1 MPASMTL
8 DEVHAFLDS
17 RPGWIALTTID
28 RNGYPHTVPI
38 GYFRLGDEVY
48 IGCRAGTQK
57 LKNIERNPRVSL
69 MLESGRGMG
78 DLKGV
83 IVQGDAE
90 TRPARTACCA
100 WRARRRAGGAAEPD
114 LPTEPRRG
122 AYIRIVPRRII
133 SWDNQQARITAA
145 DERRPYPPRPAWSRP
160 RGSADARGRWK
171 GRRNGG
177 YCEERRR
184 RTRSPRSAVRGAGDA
199 GAPFPCSKRSTSA
212 TSPSP
217 NTCACA
223 WPAAST
229 PSPVKPSAARHHHRR
244 PGVAPWR

>member
-90 TRPARTACCA
+90 TLTDPDSLLRLAREA
-100 WRARRRAGGAAEPD
+100 ARRRGTPEPD

-122 AYIRIVPRRII
+122 AAYIRIVPRRII
-133 SWDNQQARITAA
+133 SWDN
-145 DERRPYPPRPAWSRP
+145 
-160 RGSADARGRWK
+160 
-171 GRRNGG
+171 
-177 YCEERRR
+177 
-184 RTRSPRSAVRGAGDA
+184 
-199 GAPFPCSKRSTSA
+199 SKQ
-212 TSPSP
+212 
-217 NTCACA
+217 
-223 WPAAST
+223 
-229 PSPVKPSAARHHHRR
+229 
-244 PGVAPWR
+244 G